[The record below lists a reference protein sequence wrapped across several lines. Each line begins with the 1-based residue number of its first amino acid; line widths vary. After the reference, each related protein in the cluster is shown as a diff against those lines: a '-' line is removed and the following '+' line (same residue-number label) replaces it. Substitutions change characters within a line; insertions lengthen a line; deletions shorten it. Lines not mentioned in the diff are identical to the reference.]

1 MLNMSS
7 EMEHSLLMI
16 CEYMNTNK
24 RINKILTIGNNPSQ
38 YRGQYRAKL
47 VLNKK
52 LNLQKSNYRLI
63 YQNVLNLYAL
73 LISKKLMSNTI
84 K

>member
-24 RINKILTIGNNPSQ
+24 RINKILTIGNNRSQ